1 MKLETE
7 LFEPY
12 HGTLPTFRILHLY
25 PESIMSLTIMRRIK
39 FCAGHRLHKHGGKCE
54 HFHGHNYMADFYV
67 TGHEVDDVGRVID
80 FAELK
85 KLFKGWLDE
94 NWDHGFVLNKDDENG
109 LAAVK
114 IVVPCRYYVLPYNPT
129 SENMATYLLREVCPE
144 LLAGKGDSSRAL
156 PLGSGSG
163 LSATAVDFGDGA
175 TALLTKSIS
184 CCVES
189 LLHAC
194 CC

>member
-1 MKLETE
+1 
-7 LFEPY
+7 
-12 HGTLPTFRILHLY
+12 
-25 PESIMSLTIMRRIK
+25 MSLTIMRRIK

-67 TGHEVDDVGRVID
+67 TGNHVDAIGRVID

-129 SENMATYLLREVCPE
+129 SENMATYLLREICPK
-144 LLAGKGDSSRAL
+144 LLAGKAVTATKVVIWESDESFAEAS
-156 PLGSGSG
+156 LGAPGNSTNTCGQD
-163 LSATAVDFGDGA
+163 AA
-175 TALLTKSIS
+175 
-184 CCVES
+184 
-189 LLHAC
+189 HAD
-194 CC
+194 